1 MNKIF
6 VAIGGQSTSSNIPL
20 YFNLNTFFSDRSDH
34 ATPHRMKCSYYHVTT
49 YSYSGLPRMGSST
62 STTSSSPLLLVS
74 YVTKLDEGPS
84 SQPQQLVRLQFN
96 LMCTLT
102 LINDDPLFLF
112 GPIPVFPT
120 TGMFVFWTLQT
131 VCFALYSEHGDIKA
145 AHTFIAMICKPPSI
159 P

>member
-1 MNKIF
+1 
-6 VAIGGQSTSSNIPL
+6 
-20 YFNLNTFFSDRSDH
+20 
-34 ATPHRMKCSYYHVTT
+34 
-49 YSYSGLPRMGSST
+49 
-62 STTSSSPLLLVS
+62 
-74 YVTKLDEGPS
+74 
-84 SQPQQLVRLQFN
+84 
-96 LMCTLT
+96 MCTLT

-159 P
+159 SWYTGPWMLTWIASFRFWLWGWFTHWVVLFYAFCEHLFLDAQKSTTFRSWGRKIAALILDFSPYVDRWCTYHLVLYPSVETCKGHIGRWHLTSIS